1 MKHSDKPAH
10 AEATLKAHFQP
21 KEASQEGKLSCLAF
35 IMSQTKLGRAS
46 PPPRKEKEK
55 DKKKQ
60 TKIYKKKKKLTAN
73 SKGEK
78 IETEKKK
85 MSITTRPS

>member
-60 TKIYKKKKKLTAN
+60 TKIYKKKKK
-73 SKGEK
+73 S
-78 IETEKKK
+78 
-85 MSITTRPS
+85 

>member
-55 DKKKQ
+55 KKKIKRNKQ
-60 TKIYKKKKKLTAN
+60 KSKKKKLTAS

-78 IETEKKK
+78 IETEKK